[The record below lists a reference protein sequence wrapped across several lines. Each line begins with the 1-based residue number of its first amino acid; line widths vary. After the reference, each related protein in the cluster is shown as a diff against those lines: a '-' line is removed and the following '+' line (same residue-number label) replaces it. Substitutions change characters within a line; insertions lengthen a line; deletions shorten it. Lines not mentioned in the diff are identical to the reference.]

1 MDPGEVADE
10 LQRLVDILRRP
21 DKPGATQAEV
31 ACGMYAF
38 ACRLREMA
46 WQVETA
52 MLEITDNL

>member
-1 MDPGEVADE
+1 MDANEVADE
-10 LQRLVDILRRP
+10 LQQLVDILRRP
-21 DKPGATQAEV
+21 DRPDATQAEI

-52 MLEITDNL
+52 MLDIQQRR